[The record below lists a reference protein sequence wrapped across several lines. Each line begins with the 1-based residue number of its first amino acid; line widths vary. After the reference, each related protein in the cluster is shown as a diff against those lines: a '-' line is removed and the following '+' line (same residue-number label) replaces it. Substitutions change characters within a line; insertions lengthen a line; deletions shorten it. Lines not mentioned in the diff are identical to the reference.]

1 MLNDQIE
8 IYIYIYIKSN
18 DEGSYLIMNKEI
30 KWECN
35 NSIESIIEKNKIK
48 AWFVAN
54 QILKDKIK
62 EKIHNPKIIEKTRLE
77 PTWINMQNPWT
88 GCNIGI
94 TQSKEN

>member
-1 MLNDQIE
+1 
-8 IYIYIYIKSN
+8 
-18 DEGSYLIMNKEI
+18 MNKEI

-62 EKIHNPKIIEKTRLE
+62 EKIYNPKIIEKTRLE
-77 PTWINMQNPWT
+77 PTWINM
-88 GCNIGI
+88 
-94 TQSKEN
+94 